1 MVNSYP
7 IVSAFHE
14 SFLQEASRGAIH
26 CSQLSVPYSTKLE
39 DMKII
44 PATSDKYLVEV
55 YKCVEQF
62 MKNTLP
68 HVPFI
73 IPRQSSVQI
82 ELTVTV
88 SAPKL
93 CMPSRH
99 LSEEEY
105 VTLDSTS
112 SNISIFFVLVKLS
125 TALVYIVK
133 LIEVLRRKA
142 TLTEK
147 IERWR
152 NLKMRLIEFSK
163 HIEKVLQS
171 YKHDICIL
179 PVVDEL
185 RKIKNRITKLI
196 SRANFED
203 FKEMFGT
210 EIVASDVDLVT
221 TSLGLNGDVA
231 AQLCKIREGSWNHQT
246 DQYHITDIVCG
257 AVEENCDRYSPEA
270 NMVEILVDSGFSNGK
285 ASILSEQ
292 LQKDGLSSLQP
303 LKYWVECY
311 LAFMFDYDIFF
322 STDCTRFPCK
332 ENIIGIWFNVSTVRE
347 VVNEH
352 TGDLDEVEF
361 NVQVY
366 NCVDGLNSIT
376 RDGSRYLPMEVTDGV
391 WYHATTHKHAESIR
405 KFGIMLKKGRENQDF
420 SNGHGF
426 YLTPH
431 VSQAMEWARKK
442 GGRNKGALIVFK
454 HKIDAR
460 KYAGLDL
467 SLESSNEKWHQVVK
481 YYRNGEDRQL
491 SGCPLSLARELH
503 KKDYIE
509 GPMIRDGTWP
519 MGPDWN
525 PIKNGNSAQLCIKS
539 MQMADEFSAKIDGII
554 FLSTSNT

>member
-14 SFLQEASRGAIH
+14 SFLQEASRDAIH
-26 CSQLSVPYSTKLE
+26 CSQLSLPYSTKLRH
-39 DMKII
+39 MKIT

-68 HVPFI
+68 HVPFV
-73 IPRQSSVQI
+73 IPREYSVQI
-82 ELTVTV
+82 EVTVTV
-88 SAPKL
+88 SAPEL
-93 CMPSRH
+93 CMPSRQ

-112 SNISIFFVLVKLS
+112 SNISILFVLVKLS

-133 LIEVLRRKA
+133 LTEVLKRKA

-152 NLKMRLIEFSK
+152 ILKMRLIEFSK
-163 HIEKVLQS
+163 FIDEVLQR
-171 YKHDICIL
+171 YRNDICIL
-179 PVVDEL
+179 PDVDEL
-185 RKIKNRITKLI
+185 RTIKNTITKLI
-196 SRANFED
+196 SRADYED

-210 EIVASDVDLVT
+210 EIVASNVDLVT

-231 AQLCKIREGSWNHQT
+231 AQLCKIREGPWNHQT

-257 AVEENCDRYSPEA
+257 AVEENCDRYSPETD
-270 NMVEILVDSGFSNGK
+270 MVEILVASGFSYGK
-285 ASILSEQ
+285 ASLLSEQ
-292 LQKDGLSSLQP
+292 LQKDDLSSLQP
-303 LKYWVECY
+303 LKYWVDCY
-311 LAFMFDYDIFF
+311 LAFMFDYDIFL
-322 STDCTRFPCK
+322 STDYTRFPCN
-332 ENIIGIWFNVSTVRE
+332 ENIIGTWFNVSTVRL

-361 NVQVY
+361 KVQVY
-366 NCVDGLNSIT
+366 NSVDGLNSIT
-376 RDGSRYLPMEVTDGV
+376 RNGSRYPPREETDGV
-391 WYHATTHKHAESIR
+391 WYHGTTHKHAESIR
-405 KFGIMLKKGRENQDF
+405 NCGIVLKKGRENQDF

-431 VSQAMEWARKK
+431 VTQAMEWARKK

-454 HKIDAR
+454 HKIDAT

-467 SLESSNEKWHQVVK
+467 SLESSNEKWCQVVK
-481 YYRNGEDRQL
+481 QYRNGEDPQL
-491 SGCPLSLARELH
+491 SGCPISLARELH
-503 KKDYIE
+503 RIQYIE
-509 GPMIRDGTWP
+509 GPMSGDGTKRMRP
-519 MGPDWN
+519 HWN
-525 PIKNGNSAQLCIKS
+525 LTKKENSAQLCIKS
-539 MQMADEFSAKIDGII
+539 MQMANDFSRKIDGII
-554 FLSTSNT
+554 FFIDE